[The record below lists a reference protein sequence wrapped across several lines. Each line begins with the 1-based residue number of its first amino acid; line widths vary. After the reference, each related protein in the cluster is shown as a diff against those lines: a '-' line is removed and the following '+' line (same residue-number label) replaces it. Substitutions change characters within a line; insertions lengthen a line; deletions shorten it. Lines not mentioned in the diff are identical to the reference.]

1 MKRLIET
8 ISHCYLISGLI
19 SHYLIGDYL
28 IAGNLLVITIA
39 IIQIEKVSLST
50 EEARRTL
57 YFHLRSTLRLT
68 GTLNKKG
75 ELISENVSAD
85 CSFTALCSR
94 KAR

>member
-8 ISHCYLISGLI
+8 ISHCYLIS
-19 SHYLIGDYL
+19 HCLIGDYL
-28 IAGNLLVITIA
+28 IAANLLVITIA

-68 GTLNKKG
+68 GTSKPPNRKG

-85 CSFTALCSR
+85 CSFAALCSR
-94 KAR
+94 KVR